1 MKKAVRDAVIVLFL
15 GGVVYILSLN
25 VREGNIKTIRSK
37 IEETQESIDSSN
49 VVIDSLQKS
58 FELAKDQDEYKVK
71 TLLDKNKKLKEQI
84 NEDYNKDLE
93 AYYSLDDIK
102 RVDFFKSWTT
112 LTERQDSDRDNGPDR

>member
-102 RVDFFKSWTT
+102 RVDFFQVMDNTHRAS
-112 LTERQDSDRDNGPDR
+112 RQ